1 VEETLSE
8 LLQQL
13 TEAVIE
19 LDVPDDHL
27 SGDRLTQVLLT
38 NDSVRIDTTAVAAIA
53 AFIYYSDSIM
63 QSLGIGYKMV

>member
-1 VEETLSE
+1 MQFDTIATQATVNTVKETLSD

-27 SGDRLTQVLLT
+27 SGDRLTQVPF
-38 NDSVRIDTTAVAAIA
+38 NS
-53 AFIYYSDSIM
+53 FSPF
-63 QSLGIGYKMV
+63 